1 MSRRG
6 QTAPAAAAR
15 ADAAPAARRIDTFVA
30 RQPIYDRAMAV
41 TAYELLYRRSAWDEH
56 AEVTDPGQATL
67 QVIANATLEIGL
79 ERLAG
84 GLPVH
89 INFPNELLLELPELP
104 VRADHVVIE
113 VLEDVRAQERVIE
126 SLKALRSRGHPIALD
141 DYWPGVSDARLLD
154 FADMVKIEVTHP
166 ERTELEQLVRALKAR
181 RFRLIAENVETPEL
195 FEQCVEL
202 GFDGFQGNF
211 LQQPQTFGAKRIP
224 TSRLGMLRLVAS
236 LYGEEYSVEAVER
249 LLAQDVSLSYHV
261 LRCVNSSFYNLPRRI
276 DSIRQA
282 IVILGL
288 DALRQLC
295 ALLSLQGFDERPSS
309 LFVNA
314 LARAR
319 MCEQLG
325 RLAGASDTGPFFITG
340 LLSLMNAILGLPM
353 EKVVDELPLAT
364 PIAEALL
371 SGTGVLGEALQCTR
385 AYERAAWSHVRFR
398 EVPQSLIRAAYVD
411 SLFWAEKARSLL

>member
-1 MSRRG
+1 M
-6 QTAPAAAAR
+6 
-15 ADAAPAARRIDTFVA
+15 PAARRLDTFVA
-30 RQPIYDRAMAV
+30 RQPIYGRDMAV
-41 TAYELLYRRSAWDEH
+41 TAYELLYRRCAAGEQ

-67 QVIANATLEIGL
+67 QVIAGATLEIGL

-89 INFPNELLLELPELP
+89 VNFPSELLLELPELP
-104 VRADHVVIE
+104 LRADHVVIE
-113 VLEDVRAQERVIE
+113 VLEDVRAQERVID
-126 SLKALRSRGHPIALD
+126 SLKVLRARGHPIALD

-154 FADMVKIEVTHP
+154 YADMVKIEVTHP
-166 ERTELEQLVRALKAR
+166 DAAELAQLVSALKAR

-195 FEQCVEL
+195 FEHCVEL

-224 TSRLGMLRLVAS
+224 TSRLSMLRLVAS
-236 LYGEEYSVEAVER
+236 LYGEEYSVEAVES

-261 LRCVNSSFYNLPRRI
+261 LRCVNSSFYNLSRQI

-295 ALLSLQGFDERPSS
+295 ALLTLQGFDERPPS

-325 RLAGASDTGPFFITG
+325 RLCGASDTGPFFITG
-340 LLSLMNAILGLPM
+340 LLSLMNAILGRPT
-353 EKVVDELPLAT
+353 EKMVDELPLSA

-371 SGTGVLGEALQCTR
+371 SGRGVLGEALQCTR
-385 AYERAAWSHVRFR
+385 AYERAAWSHVKFR
-398 EVPQSLIRAAYVD
+398 DVPQKLIRAAYVD
-411 SLFWAEKARSLL
+411 SLFWAEKARALI